1 MILFIT
7 GCLVL
12 IISCKIIT
20 VKEEKKNRA
29 ARLAHTREIQRL
41 TRVFEKHEKKLNKTL
56 KNI

>member
-7 GCLVL
+7 SCLCFGIACNIVAN
-12 IISCKIIT
+12 KAT
-20 VKEEKKNRA
+20 KQEEL

-41 TRVFEKHEKKLNKTL
+41 TRVFEKHEQKLNKTL